1 MDRKKIDFEKM
12 VRALMGDIRVEL
24 DDEFDKNFERQG
36 FFTEAWKRRT
46 GPLRPGGATLV
57 DSGTLRRSF
66 RSEIRDG
73 ALVFVYGAP
82 YAAYHNEGATVRVTE
97 RMKMF
102 FRHRYYELSGS
113 ASGGLRRGGK
123 TAGNGGGTA
132 GRGGDGGVRRRLSDG
147 GERRRLSDG
156 GFYALMERRGGSAEA
171 KFWGYMSLKKVGSV
185 IKIPQRRFLGT
196 SPEVE
201 RMVKE
206 VIEEGLEEFFEKGL
220 T

>member
-1 MDRKKIDFEKM
+1 MDFEKM
-12 VRALMGDIRVEL
+12 VRTLLGDIRVEL

-97 RMKMF
+97 RMKMY

-113 ASGGLRRGGK
+113 PSGSALRRG
-123 TAGNGGGTA
+123 
-132 GRGGDGGVRRRLSDG
+132 
-147 GERRRLSDG
+147 RRLSDG

-206 VIEEGLEEFFEKGL
+206 VIEEGLEEFFGKVL
-220 T
+220 V

>member
-1 MDRKKIDFEKM
+1 MRSKKIDFEQL
-12 VRALMGDIRVEL
+12 VRTLMGDIRVEL

-66 RSEIRDG
+66 HSEIRG
-73 ALVFVYGAP
+73 GNLVFMYGAP
-82 YAAYHNEGATVRVTE
+82 YAPYHNEGATVRVTE
-97 RMKMF
+97 RMKMY

-113 ASGGLRRGGK
+113 PMKR
-123 TAGNGGGTA
+123 
-132 GRGGDGGVRRRLSDG
+132 GDGGG
-147 GERRRLSDG
+147 GHRRLSDG

-171 KFWGYMSLKKVGSV
+171 KFWGYMSLKKAGSV
-185 IKIPQRRFLGT
+185 IRIPMRRFLGT

-206 VIEEGLEEFFEKGL
+206 VIEEGLEEFFGKGVM
-220 T
+220 